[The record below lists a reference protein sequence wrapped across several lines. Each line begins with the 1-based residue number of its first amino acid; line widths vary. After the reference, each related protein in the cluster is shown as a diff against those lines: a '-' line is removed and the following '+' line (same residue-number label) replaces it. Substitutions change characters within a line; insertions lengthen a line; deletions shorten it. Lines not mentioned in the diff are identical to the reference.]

1 MAHYNLYDSL
11 SLDPSADSSQ
21 LVADIDAKLAQ
32 LSPENTA
39 ARDEL
44 TTAREIFSVGHRRT
58 KYDKEL
64 ANPTGPEVDIARIRD
79 IAALP
84 AASATDSSSPAAKH
98 AAPSS
103 EATGTYTPAPGYTA
117 AHTRQPQQGW
127 PAHTA
132 SQQAASNNTGFSSS
146 KKQFT
151 VDFSNMAFPV
161 TPARQRCQSI
171 MWCVIWGILLLMWLI
186 AGIRGLSL
194 ANTAG
199 DTTAM
204 SLLFDSSN
212 LEARTADFA
221 ASIIKTLIATP
232 LLLVLGEF
240 IWSIRKTM
248 GLKAANDA

>member
-11 SLDPSADSSQ
+11 SLDASADSSQ
-21 LVADIDAKLAQ
+21 LVADINTKLTQ
-32 LSPENTA
+32 LSPENAA

-44 TTAREIFSVGHRRT
+44 TTAREIFSADNRRAQ
-58 KYDKEL
+58 YDEEL
-64 ANPTGPEVDIARIRD
+64 ANPTGPEIDIARIRD

-84 AASATDSSSPAAKH
+84 AASTPGSSSPAAKH
-98 AAPSS
+98 ATPSS

-117 AHTRQPQQGW
+117 AYTPQPQQGW

-132 SQQAASNNTGFSSS
+132 SQQASSNNTGFSSS

-161 TPARQRCQSI
+161 APARQRCQSI

-194 ANTAG
+194 ASTAG

-212 LEARTADFA
+212 LEAKTADFA

>member
-21 LVADIDAKLAQ
+21 LVAEIDTKLAR
-32 LSPENTA
+32 LSPEHTA

-44 TTAREIFSVGHRRT
+44 TTAREIFSVDNRRT
-58 KYDKEL
+58 QYDEEL

-84 AASATDSSSPAAKH
+84 AASDADSSIPAAKH
-98 AAPSS
+98 TAPPS
-103 EATGTYTPAPGYTA
+103 EADGTYTPAPGYTA
-117 AHTRQPQQGW
+117 AHTQQPQQGW
-127 PAHTA
+127 PAHIA

-151 VDFSNMAFPV
+151 VDFSNFSFSVA
-161 TPARQRCQSI
+161 PARQRCQSI

-194 ANTAG
+194 ASTAG
-199 DTTAM
+199 DTTTM

-212 LEARTADFA
+212 LEAKTADFA
-221 ASIIKTLIATP
+221 ASMIKTLIATP

-248 GLKAANDA
+248 GLKAADDA